1 MKILQVCALG
11 NTAETLL
18 LPQIDYFLQRNVEVE
33 IACSPGA
40 ITDKLKQQGYVV
52 RPLQIDRKISPIDN
66 LRSIINLTKLMRSQK
81 YDLVHVHTPIAA
93 VLGRVAAKLAG
104 IKRIVYTSHG
114 LPFHDQSSAKEYFLY
129 STVEKLV
136 GKFTD
141 LIISQN
147 HEDIKTCARIGI
159 APQERLGYLGNGVDI
174 DRFSRNRLDYQKQH
188 QLRQSL
194 NITEDTELLVGF
206 VGRLTRKKGAE
217 YLIEAAA
224 KLITQF
230 PKLQILIV
238 GGELK
243 TDPEPYYFQLL
254 EKIKELGIENSVVF
268 TGDRDDIPEILG
280 LLDIF
285 CLPTFTHEGLPRSIV
300 EAMAMELPVV
310 TTDIRGCRE
319 VVLPGKTGLIVPS
332 RDSEQLAAA
341 LAKLLANEQLRK
353 QYGKAGR
360 SRIEAEFDEN
370 IVFERLTKFYQQLGI
385 SINSK

>member
-1 MKILQVCALG
+1 MKILQVCALAT
-11 NTAETLL
+11 TAKALL
-18 LPQIDYFLQRNVEVE
+18 LPQIDYFLERNIEVE

-40 ITDKLKQQGYVV
+40 IADELRQSGYMVHPV
-52 RPLQIDRKISPIDN
+52 QIDRKITPLGN
-66 LRSIINLTKLMRSQK
+66 LNSILNLTKLMRSQK

-114 LPFHDQSSAKEYFLY
+114 LPFHDQSSPKEYFLY
-129 STVEKLV
+129 SKVEKFA
-136 GKFTD
+136 GKLTD

-159 APQERLGYLGNGVDI
+159 APEERLGYLGNGVDI
-174 DRFSRNRLDYQKQH
+174 DRFSRHRLDETKQQ

-194 NITEDTELLVGF
+194 NIAEDTELLVGI

-224 KLITQF
+224 KLIPKF

-254 EKIKELGIENSVVF
+254 EKIEQLGIRDRVVF
-268 TGDRDDIPEILG
+268 TGDRSDIPEILG

-300 EAMAMELPVV
+300 EAMAMALPVV

-319 VVLPGKTGLIVPS
+319 VVLQARTGFIVPPQD
-332 RDSEQLAAA
+332 RELLAIA
-341 LAKLLANEQLRK
+341 LSKLLGNRELRK
-353 QYGKAGR
+353 QFGTAGR
-360 SRIEAEFDEN
+360 KRIEAEYDEN
-370 IVFERLTKFYQQLGI
+370 IVFERLSKFYQQLGLGI
-385 SINSK
+385 E